1 MMSFY
6 RCHFTHVTVVLR
18 ISKTLCSSSA
28 KLWFQS
34 LNRRAESRNLGHT
47 FWPTLYCQLTNE
59 RRRGATFSLLH
70 QWRHHANSS
79 AQNILSYNVLI
90 QGSPTGFYTGN
101 WSILYAVWHIS
112 FYFYYDICQTVST
125 ESCKIIPAKFRELS
139 LNFQK
144 LADWLCMGWPRC
156 LAALRHAISV
166 TLE

>member
-70 QWRHHANSS
+70 QWCHHANSS
-79 AQNILSYNVLI
+79 AQNM
-90 QGSPTGFYTGN
+90 
-101 WSILYAVWHIS
+101 
-112 FYFYYDICQTVST
+112 
-125 ESCKIIPAKFRELS
+125 LS
-139 LNFQK
+139 LAFDFTSRIMSSYRVVQ
-144 LADWLCMGWPRC
+144 LDFTPEIEVFCM
-156 LAALRHAISV
+156 LFDTSLSIFTMTSV
-166 TLE
+166 RQ